1 MDSLTVS
8 PILQHNA
15 DALQYIRRQ
24 YNLDLPERIQES
36 VNILS
41 DWINKQD
48 HLVKKNYGS
57 DYLERILINCKGSV
71 EKAKMK
77 LDKLCSLRTALPIYF
92 EPFDRKH
99 PAVNKIVDG
108 FLPKMTPDH
117 CRVFLLRNNIQKFDF
132 VLLDFYRALIAKVEY
147 LQTHDYNNGIIVI
160 FDYRGL
166 NILDFMKIFNIT
178 EIEDNTNIIT
188 EGYGMR
194 IKSIHIITSSN
205 LIDMV
210 VSIIKQ
216 GMSEKLGKRINVHKS
231 LDSIYNFVPKDIMPE
246 DYGGSEKTLQQLHE
260 NLLNELT
267 SYKFKNHLTD
277 MRNACTNEI
286 DDAFSP
292 DLPSTRV
299 FSYVDYT
306 LVIVRSKNLAEVRQ
320 LTAAAATATT
330 AVANHKGDSWLQV
343 SVTKKEA
350 LPFYESRG
358 GVFLIERTS
367 PFSVLSWSFAGYFS
381 LLAPNLKTGSTS
393 LGKIL
398 PNMGGPRAPYRR
410 LYAGIVMSMA
420 LYGAPILSEALTAS
434 SKALLHRAQRTIAER
449 GIGGYRTVSFT
460 TATLLAGYRYSRK
473 YLLLHTGTE
482 RKPQPARMRA
492 LSH

>member
-286 DDAFSP
+286 VRRENIQNQYLGIPGSFRKLA
-292 DLPSTRV
+292 
-299 FSYVDYT
+299 VD
-306 LVIVRSKNLAEVRQ
+306 
-320 LTAAAATATT
+320 
-330 AVANHKGDSWLQV
+330 
-343 SVTKKEA
+343 
-350 LPFYESRG
+350 
-358 GVFLIERTS
+358 
-367 PFSVLSWSFAGYFS
+367 
-381 LLAPNLKTGSTS
+381 
-393 LGKIL
+393 
-398 PNMGGPRAPYRR
+398 
-410 LYAGIVMSMA
+410 
-420 LYGAPILSEALTAS
+420 
-434 SKALLHRAQRTIAER
+434 
-449 GIGGYRTVSFT
+449 
-460 TATLLAGYRYSRK
+460 
-473 YLLLHTGTE
+473 
-482 RKPQPARMRA
+482 
-492 LSH
+492 